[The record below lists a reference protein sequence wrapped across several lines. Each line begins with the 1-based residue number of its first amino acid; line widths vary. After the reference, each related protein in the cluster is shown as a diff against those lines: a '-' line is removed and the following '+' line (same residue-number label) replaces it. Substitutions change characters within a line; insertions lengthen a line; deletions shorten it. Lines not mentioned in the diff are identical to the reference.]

1 MFTESVNVK
10 GNLEVILLD
19 ETGKQKDYRK
29 VNNLV
34 VAVGKDV
41 IASRLVGNSLP
52 VMSHMAVGTS
62 ATSAA
67 SGQTA
72 LGGELGLSRVVL
84 DSTSRSSNTITY
96 VATFPAGTGTGSITE
111 AGIFNDGSSGNMLC
125 RTVFGVVTKASG
137 DTIVITWNVTV
148 A

>member
-1 MFTESVNVK
+1 MFTESVNIN

-19 ETGKQKDYRK
+19 ENGNKKDYRK

-41 IASRLVGNSLP
+41 IASRLVGNTSAI
-52 VMSHMAVGTS
+52 MSHMAVGSSSTTATTS
-62 ATSAA
+62 
-67 SGQTA
+67 QTA
-72 LGGELGLSRVVL
+72 LGTELGRVAL
-84 DSTSRSSNTITY
+84 DSSSRASNTITY

-111 AGIFNDGSSGNMLC
+111 AGILNASSSGNMLC

-137 DTIVITWNVTV
+137 DTVVITWNVTV

>member
-41 IASRLVGNSLP
+41 IASRLVGNSLA
-52 VMSHMAVGTS
+52 VMSHMAVGASDTAA
-62 ATSAA
+62 ATS
-67 SGQTA
+67 QTA
-72 LGGELGLSRVVL
+72 LGTELGRVAL
-84 DSTSRSSNTITY
+84 DSTSRATNTITY

-111 AGIFNDGSSGNMLC
+111 AGILNAGASGNMLC

-137 DTIVITWNVTV
+137 DTVVITWNVTV

>member
-41 IASRLVGNSLP
+41 IASRLVGNSLA
-52 VMSHMAVGTS
+52 VMSHMAVGASDTAA
-62 ATSAA
+62 ATS
-67 SGQTA
+67 QTA
-72 LGGELGLSRVVL
+72 LGIELGRVAL
-84 DSTSRSSNTITY
+84 DSTTRATNTITY
-96 VATFPAGTGTGSITE
+96 VATFPAGTGTGAITE
-111 AGIFNDGSSGNMLC
+111 AGILNAGATGNMLC

-137 DTIVITWNVTV
+137 DTVVITWNVTV

>member
-19 ETGKQKDYRK
+19 KTGKQKDYRK

-41 IASRLVGNSLP
+41 IASRLVGNSLA
-52 VMSHMAVGTS
+52 VMSHMALGS
-62 ATSAA
+62 DATPAA
-67 SGQTA
+67 TGQTA
-72 LGGELGLSRVVL
+72 LGGELGRVVL
-84 DSTSRSSNTITY
+84 DSTSRASNTITY

-111 AGIFNDGSSGNMLC
+111 AGILNASSTGNMLC

>member
-10 GNLEVILLD
+10 GNLEVVLLD
-19 ETGKQKDYRK
+19 ENGAQKDYRK

-41 IASRLVGNSLP
+41 IAARLLGNTLA

-62 ATSAA
+62 STAAATS
-67 SGQTA
+67 QTA
-72 LGGELGLSRVVL
+72 LGGEIGRVAL
-84 DSTSRSSNTITY
+84 DSSVRSTNTITY
-96 VATFPAGTGTGSITE
+96 VATFPAGTGTGSLAE
-111 AGIFNDGSSGNMLC
+111 AGILNAASTGNMLC
-125 RTVFGVVTKASG
+125 RTTFSTVTKAAG

>member
-19 ETGKQKDYRK
+19 ESGKQKDYRK

-41 IASRLVGNSLP
+41 IASRLVGNALA
-52 VMSHMAVGTS
+52 VMSHMAVGSSTTPA
-62 ATSAA
+62 ATS
-67 SGQTA
+67 QTA
-72 LGGELGLSRVVL
+72 LGTELGRVAL
-84 DSTSRSSNTITY
+84 DSTTRATNTITY

-111 AGIFNDGSSGNMLC
+111 AGILNAGSTGNMLC

-137 DTIVITWNVTV
+137 DTVVITWNVTV

>member
-41 IASRLVGNSLP
+41 IASRLVGNSLA
-52 VMSHMAVGTS
+52 VMSHMAVGSSSTAA
-62 ATSAA
+62 ATS
-67 SGQTA
+67 QTA
-72 LGGELGLSRVVL
+72 LGTELGRVAL
-84 DSTSRSSNTITY
+84 DSTSRASNTITY
-96 VATFPAGTGTGSITE
+96 IATFPAGTGTGSITE
-111 AGIFNDGSSGNMLC
+111 AGILNAGSSGNMLC

-137 DTIVITWNVTV
+137 DTVVITWNVTV

>member
-1 MFTESVNVK
+1 MFTESVSVK

-41 IASRLVGNSLP
+41 IASRLVGNALA
-52 VMSHMAVGTS
+52 VMSHMAVGSSNTAA
-62 ATSAA
+62 ATS
-67 SGQTA
+67 QTA
-72 LGGELGLSRVVL
+72 LGTELGRVVL
-84 DSTSRSSNTITY
+84 DSTSRATNTITY

-111 AGIFNDGSSGNMLC
+111 AGILNAGATGNMLC

-137 DTIVITWNVTV
+137 DTVVITWNVTV

>member
-52 VMSHMAVGTS
+52 VMSHMAVGSS
-62 ATSAA
+62 ATAA
-67 SGQTA
+67 VTAQTT
-72 LGGELGLSRVVL
+72 LGTELGRVAL
-84 DSTSRSSNTITY
+84 DSTTRASNTITY

-111 AGIFNDGSSGNMLC
+111 AGILNASSSGNMLC
-125 RTVFGVVTKASG
+125 RTVFGVVTKAAG
-137 DTIVITWNVTV
+137 DTVVITWNVTV

>member
-41 IASRLVGNSLP
+41 IASRLVGNTLA
-52 VMSHMAVGTS
+52 VMSHMAVGSSSTTAVTS
-62 ATSAA
+62 
-67 SGQTA
+67 QTG
-72 LGGELGLSRVVL
+72 LGVELGRVAL
-84 DSTSRSSNTITY
+84 DSTARASNTITY
-96 VATFPAGTGTGSITE
+96 VATFPAGTGTGALTE
-111 AGIFNDGSSGNMLC
+111 AGILNASSSGNMLC
-125 RTVFGVVTKASG
+125 RTVFGVVTKAAG
-137 DTIVITWNVTV
+137 DTVVITWNVTV

>member
-34 VAVGKDV
+34 VAVGKDH
-41 IASRLVGNSLP
+41 IASRMVGNSSAI
-52 VMSHMAVGTS
+52 MSHMAVGSSNTAAVTS
-62 ATSAA
+62 QTS
-67 SGQTA
+67 
-72 LGGELGLSRVVL
+72 LGTELGRVAL
-84 DSTSRSSNTITY
+84 DSTSRSTNTITY
-96 VATFPAGTGTGSITE
+96 VATFAAGTGTGAITE
-111 AGIFNDGSSGNMLC
+111 AGILNAGTTGTMLC
-125 RTVFGVVTKASG
+125 RTVFGTVTKASG
-137 DTIVITWNVTV
+137 DTVVITWNVTV

>member
-41 IASRLVGNSLP
+41 ISSRLVGNSLA
-52 VMSHMAVGTS
+52 VMSHMAVGSSTTPA
-62 ATSAA
+62 ATS
-67 SGQTA
+67 QTA
-72 LGGELGLSRVVL
+72 LGTELGRVSL
-84 DSTSRSSNTITY
+84 DSTSRASNTITY

-111 AGIFNDGSSGNMLC
+111 AGILNAGSTGNMLC

-137 DTIVITWNVTV
+137 DTVVITWNVTV

>member
-41 IASRLVGNSLP
+41 IASRLVGNALA
-52 VMSHMAVGTS
+52 VMSHMAVGSSSTAA
-62 ATSAA
+62 ATS
-67 SGQTA
+67 QTA
-72 LGGELGLSRVVL
+72 LGTELGRVAL
-84 DSTSRSSNTITY
+84 DSTSRATNTITY

-111 AGIFNDGSSGNMLC
+111 AGILNAGATGNMLC

-137 DTIVITWNVTV
+137 DTVVITWNVTV

>member
-41 IASRLVGNSLP
+41 IASRLVGNSLA
-52 VMSHMAVGTS
+52 VMSHMAVGSSSTAA
-62 ATSAA
+62 ATS
-67 SGQTA
+67 QTA
-72 LGGELGLSRVVL
+72 LGTELGRVAL
-84 DSTSRSSNTITY
+84 DSTTRASNTITY

-111 AGIFNDGSSGNMLC
+111 AGILNAGATGNMLC

-137 DTIVITWNVTV
+137 DTVVITWNVTV